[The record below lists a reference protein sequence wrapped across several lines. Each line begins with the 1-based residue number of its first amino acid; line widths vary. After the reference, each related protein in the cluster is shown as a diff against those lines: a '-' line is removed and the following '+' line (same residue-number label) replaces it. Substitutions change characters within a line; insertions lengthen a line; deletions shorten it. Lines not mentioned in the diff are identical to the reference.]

1 VDYFVAQRI
10 YDTSRKADKNRYL
23 AKSLLF
29 NLGLLFVFKY
39 YNFFVSNLPSWFSSG
54 AETSLMHSFILPVGI
69 SFYTFQTISY
79 SIDVYRSDIKPA
91 RNFLDFALFVSFFP
105 QLVAGPIERAGNVL
119 PQLQKYIFLDSRQ
132 ISFGL
137 KLILLGFI
145 KKILF
150 ANNFAE
156 YVDIVYAAPSSF
168 TGWEVVFAT
177 FLFAGQIYFD
187 FSAYTDIARGSAKLF
202 GIDLMENFRG
212 PYFSSSIKE
221 FWRRW
226 HISLSTWFRD
236 YLYIPLGGNRVG
248 AKRVYFNL
256 VVVFLVTGLWH
267 GANWTFV
274 IWGMIHGV
282 FLILERLGLGAIL
295 NKLPKILTVGYVMG
309 VTLLSWV
316 FFRAASVGEALEI
329 YTAML
334 NLDPSTIFELSVYK
348 GDQQM
353 VDYLV
358 LLVLVI
364 LGIIMH
370 FIEYKTPLVPG
381 LNKLSSNKRFIVIL
395 LSCIVLVLFGKYFDN
410 SQFIYFQF

>member
-1 VDYFVAQRI
+1 
-10 YDTSRKADKNRYL
+10 
-23 AKSLLF
+23 
-29 NLGLLFVFKY
+29 
-39 YNFFVSNLPSWFSSG
+39 
-54 AETSLMHSFILPVGI
+54 
-69 SFYTFQTISY
+69 
-79 SIDVYRSDIKPA
+79 
-91 RNFLDFALFVSFFP
+91 
-105 QLVAGPIERAGNVL
+105 
-119 PQLQKYIFLDSRQ
+119 
-132 ISFGL
+132 
-137 KLILLGFI
+137 
-145 KKILF
+145 
-150 ANNFAE
+150 
-156 YVDIVYAAPSSF
+156 
-168 TGWEVVFAT
+168 
-177 FLFAGQIYFD
+177 
-187 FSAYTDIARGSAKLF
+187 
-202 GIDLMENFRG
+202 
-212 PYFSSSIKE
+212 
-221 FWRRW
+221 
-226 HISLSTWFRD
+226 
-236 YLYIPLGGNRVG
+236 
-248 AKRVYFNL
+248 
-256 VVVFLVTGLWH
+256 
-267 GANWTFV
+267 
-274 IWGMIHGV
+274 MIHGV